1 MNHIYQWNK
10 KSSPYNSLN
19 IYAKY
24 LGTLIEKIWGIESTY
39 IYPDTDNYID
49 ILSSTYKC
57 NFLGADNKQ

>member
-39 IYPDTDNYID
+39 IYPDTDNYIP
-49 ILSSTYKC
+49 
-57 NFLGADNKQ
+57 

>member
-24 LGTLIEKIWGIESTY
+24 LGTLIEKYGE
-39 IYPDTDNYID
+39 
-49 ILSSTYKC
+49 LSLLI
-57 NFLGADNKQ
+57 FIRIQIII